1 VPNAPYGVCTVTHSY
16 RADRPDARQ
25 TMFVSTGQH
34 SLGVSSPLACVS
46 RAAALSYRGLLGCA
60 RAMLPSASRIELQP
74 YDRAVF
80 SLPALDGACA
90 THRFFYKFGARYIQ
104 VRM

>member
-1 VPNAPYGVCTVTHSY
+1 
-16 RADRPDARQ
+16 
-25 TMFVSTGQH
+25 
-34 SLGVSSPLACVS
+34 
-46 RAAALSYRGLLGCA
+46 
-60 RAMLPSASRIELQP
+60 
-74 YDRAVF
+74 VF